1 MTGLASQIEQVSKIL
16 SEHQVAASV
25 KRVVL
30 TRRLV
35 RYHLVLEPPCRM
47 QQIAALTDHIAAALG
62 LPFCR
67 VYRLEGQVQ
76 LEMPRQ
82 LSAVRRVVSP
92 VPLLTLCRSLA
103 NQADGRSAYPQLAA
117 VLGADEDGVPLLLR
131 FPGSGSG
138 QVLISGEPGCGKTS
152 LARAIVTSLVIRN
165 SQRSLQVVAVSPDGP
180 LFEGMPHL
188 LAPSAV
194 SAGEIDRQLM
204 RLLAELDTRLEENA
218 VNPRL
223 LVVVDGDGD
232 LDDGALGMLA
242 TLAAAGSEAG
252 IHLMVCAADPDA
264 AALAGLVEH
273 LEVQISANGTE
284 PGKFTI
290 AVKGQTVNFEAAYI
304 DEEEL
309 ASVVECLRSGISV
322 LATPA
327 QALNNRPRRPLGGSL
342 RLFHGQASDP
352 KPRGGR

>member
-30 TRRLV
+30 THRLV

-67 VYRLEGQVQ
+67 VYRLEGQVH

-82 LSAVRRVVSP
+82 LSTVRSP

-117 VLGADEDGVPLLLR
+117 VLGTDEDGVPLLLR

-152 LARAIVTSLVIRN
+152 LARTIVTSLVIRN
-165 SQRSLQVVAVSPDGP
+165 SQRSLQVVAVSPGAP

-252 IHLMVCAADPDA
+252 IHLVVCAADPDA

-273 LEVQISANGTE
+273 LGVQISANGTE

-309 ASVVECLRSGISV
+309 ASAVECLRSGISV

-327 QALNNRPRRPLGGSL
+327 QALDIRPRRPFGRSL